1 VDAQID
7 SGKNDADYVQAFQSS
22 LEAVILQIVQLS
34 STIGLSPVTFINL
47 LSLIRKVI
55 PNEKIIS
62 ERSFLIGE
70 IIEIAKDKAN
80 SFDEKL
86 NNLIKLQKSQGEKKD
101 QIVDQDADVSIMH
114 MEDTMLQNFSDTLMA
129 CTPYINEEVNENS
142 LYVLLNAGFIPI
154 QRAAF
159 FMLSHL
165 YENHIP
171 KVMFKK
177 DAEEEIQQLQ
187 LISVNQQ
194 ETAVDNS
201 QIESSAENEPQEEQ
215 AKEKAEFKNISP
227 VLIEQIENPPSI
239 DDDEAQASQDIAD
252 TDIENLI
259 FGNEREGCLKR
270 KALGYL
276 LSWSSLLKKIDCG
289 RIKAQLEDRDDY
301 TSIIGT
307 ITEYLEQNRFIYQM
321 LLVIIVAYLPKTKR
335 VQITQEEYYQFDP
348 ALIDI
353 EEPAQAKLMSLH
365 TLVGFMKSF
374 PSLARKY
381 YQDCDKKL
389 YDIVLPYIKQVVS
402 PAILDN
408 EIQKIEIS
416 QISLKES
423 GQGEGLSFSLFKSTK
438 EIMAQYT
445 KGEVAM

>member
-1 VDAQID
+1 MQEEAAKKQEEEAVGQPEAEEAQVSQVDAQID
-7 SGKNDADYVQAFQSS
+7 SSKNDADYVQEFQSS

-47 LSLIRKVI
+47 LTLIRKVI

-80 SFDEKL
+80 GFDEKL
-86 NNLIKLQKSQGEKKD
+86 NNLIKIQKSQGEKKD

-154 QRAAF
+154 QKAAF

-171 KVMFKK
+171 KVIFKK

-194 ETAVDNS
+194 EAAVDNS

-289 RIKAQLEDRDDY
+289 RIKA
-301 TSIIGT
+301 
-307 ITEYLEQNRFIYQM
+307 
-321 LLVIIVAYLPKTKR
+321 
-335 VQITQEEYYQFDP
+335 
-348 ALIDI
+348 
-353 EEPAQAKLMSLH
+353 
-365 TLVGFMKSF
+365 
-374 PSLARKY
+374 
-381 YQDCDKKL
+381 
-389 YDIVLPYIKQVVS
+389 
-402 PAILDN
+402 
-408 EIQKIEIS
+408 
-416 QISLKES
+416 
-423 GQGEGLSFSLFKSTK
+423 
-438 EIMAQYT
+438 
-445 KGEVAM
+445 